1 MTDHTE
7 KKDLPPEDENS
18 APVKLSRRAM
28 LRGTAA
34 AMPIA
39 LTLPSGAAL
48 ARSSN
53 LISGAENAAEDAYG
67 RKYCLDA
74 SSVDPWGDSPHH
86 YDMGD
91 NPPSADVT
99 SLERRRYY
107 FKSSQGVQEV
117 DRTYICSQGGEFYYK
132 AGSDGGGNQF
142 FQVNKGSMVSLS
154 TMSSL
159 SGSILVKEV

>member
-1 MTDHTE
+1 
-7 KKDLPPEDENS
+7 
-18 APVKLSRRAM
+18 M

-48 ARSSN
+48 AQSSN
-53 LISGAENAAEDAYG
+53 LISGAEDAAEDAYG
-67 RKYCLDA
+67 NKYCLDA
-74 SSVDPWGDSPHH
+74 SSVYPSGDSPHQ

-91 NPPSADVT
+91 DSPSADVT
-99 SLERRRYY
+99 ALPRRRYY
-107 FKSSQGVQEV
+107 FKSSNGVQEV
-117 DRTYICSQGGEFYYK
+117 DRTYICSRGSEGIPSGEYYYK

-142 FQVNKGSMVSLS
+142 FQINKGSMVSLS

-159 SGSILVKEV
+159 SGSILVREV